1 MNTGDEWVQ
10 SAESSKTTNTNTNA
24 TSHTKPSYL
33 KDLPFHSVRR
43 GRKQK
48 INLAVI
54 QRIEPIATIYF
65 FEVHRPISIGSETF
79 VSKDTSSNRSALEK
93 PGKRYNESL

>member
-1 MNTGDEWVQ
+1 MNTNTGDEWVQ
-10 SAESSKTTNTNTNA
+10 SAESSKTTTTNT
-24 TSHTKPSYL
+24 TSHNTKPSYL

-54 QRIEPIATIYF
+54 QRIEPIVSLYF
-65 FEVHRPISIGSETF
+65 FEFHPFFSIGGEIF
-79 VSKDTSSNRSALEK
+79 VAKDTSSNGSALEK
-93 PGKRYNESL
+93 PEKRYDE